1 MINAGRTIAS
11 TIRNRFLLNRLLR
24 AEISSPSWSILDL
37 GCGIR
42 PFAGLNFRNPS
53 LHVDAYAKYLERTS
67 ATKLTLKLNL
77 SEDLTNYFVDDS
89 YDVVLLLDVIEHL
102 KKEDALRLIDRSKR
116 IARKKVII
124 WTPSG
129 FLKQTGDVW
138 NLEGDFW
145 QEHRSGFSVHEL
157 MDMGFRCKAFTV
169 PKGAQHPEHDAIF
182 AVCSKSKEET

>member
-1 MINAGRTIAS
+1 
-11 TIRNRFLLNRLLR
+11 
-24 AEISSPSWSILDL
+24 L

-42 PFAGLNFRNPS
+42 PFAGLDFRNPS

-67 ATKLTLKLNL
+67 ATKLTLKLDL
-77 SEDLTNYFVDDS
+77 SEDLANYFVDDS

-102 KKEDALRLIDRSKR
+102 KKEDALGLIDRSKR

-129 FLKQTGDVW
+129 FLKQTGDAW
-138 NLEGDFW
+138 SLEGDVW
-145 QEHRSGFSVHEL
+145 QEHKSAFSVHEL
-157 MDMGFRCKAFTV
+157 TELGFKCRVITV

-182 AVCSKSKEET
+182 AVRSKSREET